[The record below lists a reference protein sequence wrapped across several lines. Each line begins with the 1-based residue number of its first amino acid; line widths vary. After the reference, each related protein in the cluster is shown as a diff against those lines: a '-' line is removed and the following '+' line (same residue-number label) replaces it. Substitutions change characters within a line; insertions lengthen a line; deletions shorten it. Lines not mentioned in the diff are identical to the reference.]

1 MKMLLSGLYATL
13 GEGLI
18 SASQISFLDS
28 IHIRVIIN
36 KDYVFLKKKNPL
48 LYDNIEMISPGCFN
62 GRPDNLFFQRKV
74 LKEELG
80 KSRLNPGIFSL

>member
-36 KDYVFLKKKNPL
+36 KDLW
-48 LYDNIEMISPGCFN
+48 
-62 GRPDNLFFQRKV
+62 FF
-74 LKEELG
+74 KE
-80 KSRLNPGIFSL
+80 KFP

>member
-18 SASQISFLDS
+18 ATSQISFLDN

-36 KDYVFLKKKNPL
+36 KDYVF
-48 LYDNIEMISPGCFN
+48 F
-62 GRPDNLFFQRKV
+62 
-74 LKEELG
+74 
-80 KSRLNPGIFSL
+80 